1 MRRSASLA
9 ALVLL
14 GLAACGGEPP
24 PGLELTFQDQALLSE
39 ADVLAIYF
47 YRDAEQTCTSIR
59 AALPRP
65 PSVLGPYLA
74 ELNGSDR
81 LTGVLF
87 RLSDVPPGT
96 YVVYVDA
103 QTRGGANVGSG
114 CTPGQRVLED
124 QLAPIQVVISDNP

>member
-1 MRRSASLA
+1 MRRSSNFA
-9 ALVLL
+9 AVVLL
-14 GLAACGGEPP
+14 SLWGCGAEAP
-24 PGLELTFQDQALLSE
+24 PGLELVFQDQALLSE
-39 ADVLAIYF
+39 ADLLAIYF
-47 YRDAEQTCTSIR
+47 YRDAEQTCASIR

-114 CTPGQRVLED
+114 CTPGQRVLEQ